1 MNKINACFTFCILV
15 NIFAGSLYAQDIYLT
30 PFKKIKVGDKEISS
44 ISFSSDASSFAAA
57 DTKGMISL
65 LSVATGDSQGKI
77 AGTAPA
83 LLHDFIND
91 NKNFILLDNAGRL
104 TKFNTENK
112 ESTSTAFSKGLK
124 VASLD
129 PSQNY
134 LTFINKENGLE
145 IYDLTASM
153 TSGRIQKI
161 AGMES
166 TLFLGY
172 DRFGQQLAA
181 INKTGDA
188 ITWNPL
194 NQQLL
199 RQLKLQSGE
208 YGGSR
213 SVVQSASTNSSG
225 DLFLIGLQEV
235 FIPKG
240 GMQGRNQP
248 ERRNMIVAYDWL
260 SGTEVKRV
268 PLRYRPDGIA
278 LGPGPM
284 HVAYF
289 SSDTRTIELLNMD
302 KAVVSSS
309 VSVDERPTSI
319 SMSDD
324 NSLLAV
330 GTMAGNVYLYEIVRN
345 NPPEVKITKPAIG
358 RNIGDQIVKETNI
371 KIEGLIDG
379 TDKISKVF
387 INGEQVPV
395 DMSRGFS
402 SNVNLSKGKNRIN
415 VSVHNTQGIVTD
427 KDFYLT
433 CEPGVQQ
440 KTAALPLVKGRRVAL
455 VIGNAGYASAAK
467 LNNTVNDANS
477 MAKALTELGFEV
489 AKITDGS
496 YEQIKT
502 AIYTFGD
509 RIQDVDVSIFYY
521 AGHGLEVDGTNY
533 LVPVDANI
541 TSALDVKLKAIPMTG
556 VLRTMEFANDEGLN
570 MIILDACRNNPFPT
584 GKRSGGSGLAR
595 EQAPSGTLIAYA
607 TDPGSVASDG
617 DKVNGLYTGELI
629 KQLNISQR
637 IEDIF
642 MNTRNSVEKLSNGG
656 QRPWEEARLKGVFYL
671 R

>member
-213 SVVQSASTNSSG
+213 SVVQSAST
-225 DLFLIGLQEV
+225 
-235 FIPKG
+235 
-240 GMQGRNQP
+240 
-248 ERRNMIVAYDWL
+248 RR
-260 SGTEVKRV
+260 
-268 PLRYRPDGIA
+268 P
-278 LGPGPM
+278 
-284 HVAYF
+284 
-289 SSDTRTIELLNMD
+289 
-302 KAVVSSS
+302 
-309 VSVDERPTSI
+309 
-319 SMSDD
+319 
-324 NSLLAV
+324 
-330 GTMAGNVYLYEIVRN
+330 
-345 NPPEVKITKPAIG
+345 
-358 RNIGDQIVKETNI
+358 
-371 KIEGLIDG
+371 
-379 TDKISKVF
+379 
-387 INGEQVPV
+387 
-395 DMSRGFS
+395 
-402 SNVNLSKGKNRIN
+402 
-415 VSVHNTQGIVTD
+415 
-427 KDFYLT
+427 
-433 CEPGVQQ
+433 
-440 KTAALPLVKGRRVAL
+440 
-455 VIGNAGYASAAK
+455 
-467 LNNTVNDANS
+467 
-477 MAKALTELGFEV
+477 
-489 AKITDGS
+489 
-496 YEQIKT
+496 
-502 AIYTFGD
+502 
-509 RIQDVDVSIFYY
+509 
-521 AGHGLEVDGTNY
+521 
-533 LVPVDANI
+533 
-541 TSALDVKLKAIPMTG
+541 
-556 VLRTMEFANDEGLN
+556 
-570 MIILDACRNNPFPT
+570 
-584 GKRSGGSGLAR
+584 RS
-595 EQAPSGTLIAYA
+595 
-607 TDPGSVASDG
+607 
-617 DKVNGLYTGELI
+617 
-629 KQLNISQR
+629 
-637 IEDIF
+637 
-642 MNTRNSVEKLSNGG
+642 
-656 QRPWEEARLKGVFYL
+656 
-671 R
+671 